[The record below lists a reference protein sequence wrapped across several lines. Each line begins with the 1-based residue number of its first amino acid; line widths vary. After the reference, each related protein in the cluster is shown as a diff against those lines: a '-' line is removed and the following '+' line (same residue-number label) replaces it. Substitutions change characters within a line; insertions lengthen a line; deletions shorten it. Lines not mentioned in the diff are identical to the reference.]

1 MSALPQGAENRKSKR
16 LRALLRAQVQGM
28 GVAVRN
34 ISSGGM
40 QVACSA
46 MFFDFLKPALR
57 SSTVAL
63 EMPLSGQTVR
73 LQATPVYVNKH
84 GDDFLIGLQL
94 TNDRTEDW
102 HSFQTFVRY
111 VESEND

>member
-1 MSALPQGAENRKSKR
+1 MHPGACFCCR
-16 LRALLRAQVQGM
+16 VQRIAFSP
-28 GVAVRN
+28 V
-34 ISSGGM
+34 
-40 QVACSA
+40 
-46 MFFDFLKPALR
+46 
-57 SSTVAL
+57 
-63 EMPLSGQTVR
+63 MPLSGQTVR

-84 GDDFLIGLQL
+84 GDVFLIGLQL